1 MTQGLLASFVDGL
14 NRVKRAPWLV
24 IGVWLSTLLLA
35 VPLAIVLQDMIGA
48 HLGDSIAARTAATGV
63 NYDWWNEFLA
73 QASGVGV
80 SFVPAILGFAAVI
93 KNLSTIADASGLP
106 SVIAIAVVMNLAVSL
121 FLAGGALDR
130 LARDHAIGT
139 GAFFSASGVYFVRF
153 IRLGVIA
160 SVVYWVLF
168 VPYHAWLF
176 NTVYPV
182 LTADVTVERTAFL
195 IRLVLY
201 AAFAV
206 PLFFVNI
213 LFDYAKIRAVVE
225 DRRSMIGAVIASW
238 RFVWRCPGAVW
249 GLYVLNAVLFLIV
262 IAIYFLVAPGGTAN
276 LLAFA
281 IGQLYIVLRVIVRL
295 QFTASQTSLFQGRL
309 AHAGYVARP
318 VPRWPDSPT
327 AEGIGPR
334 YSAST
339 PAAAAAAWRSFSRA
353 SIAVAR
359 SNASTSVAHLSSVDA
374 NRVSRI
380 SPIA

>member
-1 MTQGLLASFVDGL
+1 MIQGLVASFVDGL

-327 AEGIGPR
+327 AEAIGPR
-334 YSAST
+334 
-339 PAAAAAAWRSFSRA
+339 
-353 SIAVAR
+353 
-359 SNASTSVAHLSSVDA
+359 
-374 NRVSRI
+374 
-380 SPIA
+380 